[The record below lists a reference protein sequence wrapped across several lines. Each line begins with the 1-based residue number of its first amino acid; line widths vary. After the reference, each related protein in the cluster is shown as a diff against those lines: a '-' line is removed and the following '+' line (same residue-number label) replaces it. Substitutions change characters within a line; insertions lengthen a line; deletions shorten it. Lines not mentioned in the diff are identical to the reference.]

1 MKRKSLIIVLIVLIA
16 LFFVVQVWGTPYSAV
31 QLTGY
36 KALKT
41 IAYYNNIR
49 VNRDWDL
56 QETNHF
62 IINSKDIDSNT
73 IESLGILFEKS
84 YYLVGEEFD
93 YYPNKKTPVIVY
105 NTMSDFW
112 NHIKPLAGQDI
123 MGLYYMGIIHII
135 SPDVFDMDLN
145 EYEKNGPILHEYTHK
160 VVDDITGGNIDLWLT
175 EGLAL
180 YQEYIN
186 YDVEW
191 GEGLVFDKEYTMEEL
206 RDNFLLLEPVQAYKQ
221 SFEKVKNIYETDKD
235 KLTKLLTELGK
246 GKKAKDVFLDIYEED
261 VFNQ

>member
-1 MKRKSLIIVLIVLIA
+1 MRRKLLIIVLIILIA
-16 LFFVVQVWGTPYSAV
+16 LFFMVQGSSYNAFKI
-31 QLTGY
+31 TGY

-41 IAYYNNIR
+41 ITYYNNTK
-49 VNRDWDL
+49 VNKDWDL
-56 QETNHF
+56 HETNHF

-84 YYLVGEEFD
+84 YYLIGEEFD
-93 YYPNKKTPVIVY
+93 YYPNKKTPIIVY

-112 NHIKPLAGQDI
+112 DHIKPLAGQDV
-123 MGLYYMGIIHII
+123 MGLYYMGVIHII
-135 SPDVFDMDLN
+135 SPNAFDMDLN
-145 EYEKNGPILHEYTHK
+145 EYEKNGAVLHEYTHK
-160 VVDDITGGNIDLWLT
+160 VVDDITGGNIDLWFT

-206 RDNFLLLEPVQAYKQ
+206 RDSFLSLEPVQAYKQ
-221 SFEKVKNIYETDKD
+221 SFEKVKNIYEADKD
-235 KLTKLLTELGK
+235 RLIKLLTELGK
-246 GKKAKDVFLDIYEED
+246 GKEVEDAFLFIYGENL
-261 VFNQ
+261 FCQ